1 MSMVDVKAWKM
12 EKCNDVE
19 TMLLTLAKIYQYSR
33 NDKSSIDAK
42 RIKILHTS
50 EDEKLQPIEAMKCL
64 LPEIEKCAEN
74 YPELKKIVDM
84 MYEKEIIFC
93 LSEIDNLK
101 RKLHR

>member
-19 TMLLTLAKIYQYSR
+19 T
-33 NDKSSIDAK
+33 
-42 RIKILHTS
+42 ILHILS
-50 EDEKLQPIEAMKCL
+50 KAYQRSHKDRFNIDIKKVKVLRSLEDENPKPIDVMKCL

>member
-1 MSMVDVKAWKM
+1 MAMY
-12 EKCNDVE
+12 EKGMWEREQCEYVE
-19 TMLLTLAKIYQYSR
+19 T
-33 NDKSSIDAK
+33 
-42 RIKILHTS
+42 ILHILS
-50 EDEKLQPIEAMKCL
+50 KAYQRSHKDRFNIDIKKVKVLRPLEDENPKPIDVMKCL

>member
-1 MSMVDVKAWKM
+1 MSMYDVREWKLQQ
-12 EKCNDVE
+12 CNDVE
-19 TMLLTLAKIYQYSR
+19 AMLLILSKAYKYSR
-33 NDKSSIDAK
+33 NDKPSADAK
-42 RIKILHTS
+42 RVKVLCTA
-50 EDEKLQPIEAMKCL
+50 EDENPKPIDVMKCL

>member
-1 MSMVDVKAWKM
+1 MSMVDVKEWKM

-19 TMLLTLAKIYQYSR
+19 IMLLTLVRIYQYSR

>member
-1 MSMVDVKAWKM
+1 MTALCSGKICTIFPEKGALNFWKACTIAL
-12 EKCNDVE
+12 E
-19 TMLLTLAKIYQYSR
+19 Y
-33 NDKSSIDAK
+33 
-42 RIKILHTS
+42 S
-50 EDEKLQPIEAMKCL
+50 EDENPKPIDVMKCL

>member
-1 MSMVDVKAWKM
+1 
-12 EKCNDVE
+12 
-19 TMLLTLAKIYQYSR
+19 
-33 NDKSSIDAK
+33 
-42 RIKILHTS
+42 
-50 EDEKLQPIEAMKCL
+50 MKCL